1 NGFGLTEFMA
11 AMGANLDAPAIPGI
25 KNVGFMGGNI
35 LLGGEGSDT
44 LEGMDGDDLIDGD
57 LWLNVQLR
65 AVYNDGTVR
74 FVDNAQD
81 LVDDVFSDPQRLN
94 PGNISIIRTLVTPP
108 PVPPDCGAAVP
119 LNCDTAVFS
128 ATRDQYDI
136 SLNPNGTVVVT
147 DLGKAT
153 PLRKHTGRDTL
164 RNIEL
169 LQFADMTIPAPK
181 LTDRIVPLLVGLT
194 QAQAIAALA
203 AVNLLPGTIG
213 TANSATIPIGFV
225 LSQSVNA
232 GLTVTAGSTV
242 DFVVS
247 LGALV

>member
-1 NGFGLTEFMA
+1 TGTPETRARRADGSAISNAQGAPMFNIRGGNGAAKISGRDAQGNPNGFGVTELIA
-11 AMGANLDAPAIPGI
+11 AMNQKIDDPAIPLVKG
-25 KNVGFMGGNI
+25 VGFMGGNI

-81 LVDDVFSDPQRLN
+81 LVDDVFADPQRLN

-119 LNCDTAVFS
+119 LNCDIAVFS

-147 DLGKAT
+147 DLGKAV

-169 LQFADMTIPAPK
+169 L
-181 LTDRIVPLLVGLT
+181 
-194 QAQAIAALA
+194 
-203 AVNLLPGTIG
+203 
-213 TANSATIPIGFV
+213 
-225 LSQSVNA
+225 
-232 GLTVTAGSTV
+232 
-242 DFVVS
+242 
-247 LGALV
+247 